1 MVTSDVGIP
10 FHLIR
15 NSPSATTG
23 NDWSIPTTPSVQ
35 PLFQDLLSTEEGGLE
50 TWFASYIFLIV
61 NLEDMM
67 DVVYSLAVEVDTQQ
81 PDVL

>member
-1 MVTSDVGIP
+1 MVASDVGIP

-50 TWFASYIFLIV
+50 NMVRFLHFFNCEPGRYDGCCV
-61 NLEDMM
+61 F
-67 DVVYSLAVEVDTQQ
+67 SSS
-81 PDVL
+81 